1 MPGSL
6 EGKVALVTGAVRR
19 NGRAMIHALAADG
32 AAVVINTRRSIDEAQ
47 QVRAE
52 VEAMGGRALVCVADV
67 TDESSIERMFNEVDA
82 AFGALD
88 ILVNNA
94 ADRAMIPF
102 TEITL
107 AQWRQAQAIILEG
120 AFLCA
125 RAAIPRM
132 LQREWGR
139 IVNISGI
146 TNHLAGYS
154 GRTHISTAKAGLEGM
169 TRALANEYARHRITV
184 NCVAPGSIGGE
195 RSKTSGT
202 TMSLEI
208 PVGHKGNFNDVART
222 VRFLVQ
228 PDADFITGQT
238 IHVNGGQ
245 YLN

>member
-1 MPGSL
+1 MPGTL

-32 AAVVINTRRSIDEAQ
+32 AAVVINTRRSVEEAQ

-52 VEAMGGRALVCVADV
+52 VDAMGARALVCVADV
-67 TDESSIERMFNEVDA
+67 TDESSVEAMFKEIDA
-82 AFGALD
+82 DFGGLD
-88 ILVNNA
+88 ILINNA
-94 ADRAMIPF
+94 ADRAMVPF

-107 AQWRQAQAIILEG
+107 AQWRQAQSIILEG

-132 LQREWGR
+132 LQRDWGR

-202 TMSLEI
+202 TLNLAI
-208 PVGHKGNFNDVART
+208 PVGHQGNFNDVART

-228 PDADFITGQT
+228 PDATFITGQT